1 MIYAS
6 ENSNNSFVHINLPGP
21 FLPKID
27 KKYEYTLVLDLDETI
42 IHCLSQPELIP
53 LIRPGTKEF
62 LSELSKYYEIVIF
75 TASVHEYADLI
86 LNEIDKNKK
95 WISHR
100 LYREHTTVIQNTYLK
115 DISKLGRDLN
125 KVIII
130 DNACGNFQLQ
140 SDNGIFIQTW
150 IGDKDD
156 DILFKLIP
164 VLKEIVIKK
173 IPDVR
178 KALRNVRDTMI
189 RFYVHGD
196 IYPYSTV
203 LQYITGEKKVTE

>member
-1 MIYAS
+1 MNNNNNKPKNILIKTRKS
-6 ENSNNSFVHINLPGP
+6 TSPFNNTLSDPMNSL
-21 FLPKID
+21 
-27 KKYEYTLVLDLDETI
+27 
-42 IHCLSQPELIP
+42 
-53 LIRPGTKEF
+53 
-62 LSELSKYYEIVIF
+62 
-75 TASVHEYADLI
+75 
-86 LNEIDKNKK
+86 
-95 WISHR
+95 
-100 LYREHTTVIQNTYLK
+100 QNTYLK

-140 SDNGIFIQTW
+140 SDNGIFVQTW

-203 LQYITGEKKVTE
+203 VQYITGEKKVTE